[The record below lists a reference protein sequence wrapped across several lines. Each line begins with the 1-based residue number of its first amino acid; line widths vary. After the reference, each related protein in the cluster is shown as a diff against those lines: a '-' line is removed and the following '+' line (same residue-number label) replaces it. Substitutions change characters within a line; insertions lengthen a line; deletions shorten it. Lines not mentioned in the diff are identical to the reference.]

1 MLESVRLPPLEN
13 RHLATSVVILNS
25 RSLEHPLVTNV
36 RLSSPPLKG
45 LGMNGIKNP
54 TNGTSIA
61 ANGPTLARDSL
72 NGTVAAWERFVAGA
86 DSVQGVRPEILMS
99 WYRCREEY
107 GVDPCLER
115 SPAAAEASPHSIE
128 HDVVF
133 AVLGGVAASAADEV
147 GSDCLITVTDP
158 DGRVLA
164 SYGSQRVL
172 RLAADSNLAP
182 WYTWSEW
189 ASGTNGMGT
198 ALENHGPVIVA
209 GPEHWCKAFHSW
221 TCAGIAVRN
230 VVTDEPLAALGISC
244 WKGALPGTVL
254 SWLRKAVATT
264 EATLRQ
270 RANHTG
276 TLLTAAFA
284 DSRLAP
290 STPLAA
296 VDVVGNVVLAN
307 TEAAVLLGTPAET
320 PAYAPADRWTPHLPG
335 LSQLVRQ
342 AMGCARHDPHW
353 SGATQVF
360 VPFLGAPVA
369 MTVRPVPTGTQV
381 IGALLAFGS
390 PDSPNGDFP
399 AGIPSS
405 DATLGSTVPNLV
417 SRRVVAL
424 RQDRWVLLEPAE
436 IRFAEVDHNDVWLMS
451 DRGRLLAATGGLDR
465 LEQQLGDKG
474 FLRVHRRFLVNLK
487 RVREIEQGFKGS
499 LFLHTDTRTNESIPV
514 ARRHVAE
521 VRLALG
527 LQAHR

>member
-1 MLESVRLPPLEN
+1 
-13 RHLATSVVILNS
+13 
-25 RSLEHPLVTNV
+25 
-36 RLSSPPLKG
+36 
-45 LGMNGIKNP
+45 MNGAKDP
-54 TNGTSIA
+54 TNGVSIA
-61 ANGPTLARDSL
+61 ANGLMLANGRL

-107 GVDPCLER
+107 GVNPRLER
-115 SPAAAEASPHSIE
+115 APAAAEASPHSIE

-133 AVLGGVAASAADEV
+133 AKLGGVAASAADEV
-147 GSDCLITVTDP
+147 GSDCLVTVADP

-164 SYGSQRVL
+164 SYGSRRVL

-189 ASGTNGMGT
+189 ASGTNGIGT
-198 ALENHGPVIVA
+198 ALESHGPVIVA
-209 GPEHWCKAFHSW
+209 GPEHWCEAFHSW
-221 TCAGIAVRN
+221 ICAGIAVRN
-230 VVTDEPLAALGISC
+230 VVTDEPLAALGVSC
-244 WKGALPGTVL
+244 WKNSLPGTAL
-254 SWLRKAVATT
+254 SWLRKAVAAT

-307 TEAAVLLGTPAET
+307 TEAAVLLETPAET
-320 PAYAPADRWTPHLPG
+320 PAYAPADRWTPHLPA
-335 LSQLVRQ
+335 LPQLVRH
-342 AMGCARHDPHW
+342 AMGCARQDPHW

-360 VPFLGAPVA
+360 VPFLGAPV
-369 MTVRPVPTGTQV
+369 PVAVHPVFIGTQI

-390 PDSPNGDFP
+390 PDSPNADLP
-399 AGIPSS
+399 AEISSS
-405 DATLGSTVPNLV
+405 DAPLGSTHLNPV

-436 IRFAEVDHNDVWLMS
+436 IRFAEVDHNNIWLMS
-451 DRGRLLAATGGLDR
+451 DQGRLLAATRGLDR
-465 LEQQLGDKG
+465 LEQQLEDKG
-474 FLRVHRRFLVNLK
+474 FLRVHRRFLVNLN
-487 RVREIEQGFKGS
+487 RIREIEQGFKGS
-499 LFLHTDTRTNESIPV
+499 LFLHTDTRTHESIPV
-514 ARRHVAE
+514 ARRHMAD

-527 LQAHR
+527 LHAHG